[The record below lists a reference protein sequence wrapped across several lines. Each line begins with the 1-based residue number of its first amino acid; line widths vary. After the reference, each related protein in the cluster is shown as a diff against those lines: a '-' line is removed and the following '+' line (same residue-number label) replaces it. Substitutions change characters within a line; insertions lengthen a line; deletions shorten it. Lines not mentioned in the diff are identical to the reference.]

1 MKRGETMTVSE
12 ISEKIFYD
20 DMIEIYYSDKLE
32 WYGKV
37 MDLPYSYYVR
47 VIKNIIPCIIL
58 NRYIGL
64 RIIIK

>member
-1 MKRGETMTVSE
+1 MTVSE
-12 ISEKIFYD
+12 LHEKILYG
-20 DMIEIYYSDKLE
+20 DMIEIYHSDKLE
-32 WYGKV
+32 WYGK
-37 MDLPYSYYVR
+37 MENLPYSYNVR

>member
-1 MKRGETMTVSE
+1 MTVSDLY
-12 ISEKIFYD
+12 EKILYG
-20 DMIEIYYSDKLE
+20 DMIEIYHSDKLE

-37 MDLPYSYYVR
+37 ENLPYSYYIRAV
-47 VIKNIIPCIIL
+47 KNIIPCIIL